1 MAKGCDFMRRNNGIY
16 ALDIVEY
23 QGKNFHVEKVENGKC
38 KLIGEDGCILEDV
51 DVFQCK
57 KVIME

>member
-1 MAKGCDFMRRNNGIY
+1 MRRNNGIY

-38 KLIGEDGCILEDV
+38 KLIGEDGNIFEDV

-57 KVIME
+57 KVITE